1 MHKMHPSQPYVKQLR
16 RIHKETRELS
26 LQQVEGRLRD
36 AFGRALKGLPVEL
49 VEELFDFFL
58 DRTSRAKAPTE
69 AEGFSGPE
77 LVEEFLGTAAVV
89 DLFNRDYDTEED
101 PLTDEEWR
109 FIAEVVPDYG
119 LEMDMATLEYVMSHL
134 VERKML

>member
-1 MHKMHPSQPYVKQLR
+1 MHPSQPYIKQLR

-26 LQQVEGRLRD
+26 PQQVEGRLRD
-36 AFGRALKGLPVEL
+36 AFGRALSSIPMEL

-58 DRTSRAKAPTE
+58 DRTSRVMARAE
-69 AEGFSGPE
+69 AEGGTGPE
-77 LVEEFLGTAAVV
+77 LVEEFLKTAAVV
-89 DLFNRDYDTEED
+89 DLFSRDYDTEED
-101 PLTDEEWR
+101 PLTEEEWR

>member
-1 MHKMHPSQPYVKQLR
+1 MHPSQPYIKQLR

-26 LQQVEGRLRD
+26 PQQVEGRLRD
-36 AFGRALKGLPVEL
+36 AFGRALSSIPMEL

-58 DRTSRAKAPTE
+58 DRTSRVMVRAE
-69 AEGFSGPE
+69 AEGGTRPE
-77 LVEEFLGTAAVV
+77 LVEEFLKTAAVV
-89 DLFNRDYDTEED
+89 DLFSRDYDTEED
-101 PLTDEEWR
+101 PLTEEEWR

>member
-1 MHKMHPSQPYVKQLR
+1 M
-16 RIHKETRELS
+16 
-26 LQQVEGRLRD
+26 
-36 AFGRALKGLPVEL
+36 EL

-58 DRTSRAKAPTE
+58 DRTSRVMVRAE
-69 AEGFSGPE
+69 AEGGTGPE
-77 LVEEFLGTAAVV
+77 LVEEFLKTAAVV
-89 DLFNRDYDTEED
+89 DLFSRDYDTEED
-101 PLTDEEWR
+101 PLTEEEWR